1 MDQQLATSLIGPMND
16 VGLALT
22 TAGGDLAGLRSD
34 IGRTASGC
42 VKNLRGARRAILNN
56 LEVWVRPR
64 LAMSAPILRANG
76 AGYSVAVPHM
86 STPHLDSE
94 LKKGSAEFLILSLV
108 EDRALHGYDI
118 ARLIDVRSKG
128 ALTFYAASLYP
139 LLYRLERRG
148 WITGRWL
155 EQAGARRRRMYRI
168 TAAGRRVLAAHRTT
182 WDAFVRAVNL
192 VTGPDHA

>member
-1 MDQQLATSLIGPMND
+1 VEPSYKPKEEHNIFLNEDLMSIDYASARPDTEGAWQAT
-16 VGLALT
+16 VW
-22 TAGGDLAGLRSD
+22 LRRIED
-34 IGRTASGC
+34 KPPAWYC
-42 VKNLRGARRAILNN
+42 
-56 LEVWVRPR
+56 
-64 LAMSAPILRANG
+64 
-76 AGYSVAVPHM
+76 VAVPHM
-86 STPHLDSE
+86 SAPHLDSE

-192 VTGPDHA
+192 VTGTDHA